1 MRLLLKIELFLERCR
16 NGRALLACGWLE
28 PHLCGCR
35 DVESGFVMWLGEVFG
50 KRERG
55 CKTGWYRER

>member
-1 MRLLLKIELFLERCR
+1 M
-16 NGRALLACGWLE
+16 
-28 PHLCGCR
+28 CGCR